1 MKNEY
6 APNDP
11 SFIYSVQILWIQTL
25 GIGSNLGTA
34 GEWPSL
40 RVQEGD
46 YLLDGEVFELD
57 SSSSY
62 RGVKID

>member
-1 MKNEY
+1 MDTDIRK
-6 APNDP
+6 
-11 SFIYSVQILWIQTL
+11 
-25 GIGSNLGTA
+25 GSNLGTA

-62 RGVKID
+62 REDGLNKLG

>member
-1 MKNEY
+1 MIPLLFTVFNSY
-6 APNDP
+6 G
-11 SFIYSVQILWIQTL
+11 YWIQTL